1 MTDDSEGE
9 IRRLLENWGLWRD
22 TGDFER
28 LRSAWHADGRMG
40 TTWSNGSA
48 DEFVAL
54 ARAAF
59 EKGMDV
65 VHTFGGCT
73 VRVAGSRAV
82 AQTRTM
88 ISQRAAVHDVPC
100 DIECYGRFYD
110 FLERRDGRWAI
121 VQRQPVYDR
130 DRLLPVAGQ
139 SAPPLDAERL
149 ARFPAGY
156 RHLAYAQSLMGM
168 NVRTDLPGRSGPEI
182 AALYARGEKWL
193 AGNDIFQ
200 EEKE

>member
-1 MTDDSEGE
+1 M
-9 IRRLLENWGLWRD
+9 
-22 TGDFER
+22 
-28 LRSAWHADGRMG
+28 
-40 TTWSNGSA
+40 
-48 DEFVAL
+48 
-54 ARAAF
+54 
-59 EKGMDV
+59 
-65 VHTFGGCT
+65 
-73 VRVAGSRAV
+73 
-82 AQTRTM
+82 
-88 ISQRAAVHDVPC
+88 
-100 DIECYGRFYD
+100 
-110 FLERRDGRWAI
+110 
-121 VQRQPVYDR
+121 
-130 DRLLPVAGQ
+130 AGQ